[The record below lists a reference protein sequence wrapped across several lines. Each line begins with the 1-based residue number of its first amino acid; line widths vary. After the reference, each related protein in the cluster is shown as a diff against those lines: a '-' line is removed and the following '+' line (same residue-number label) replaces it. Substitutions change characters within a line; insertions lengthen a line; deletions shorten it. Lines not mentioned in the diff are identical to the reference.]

1 MEKFIRPKP
10 FAGLKCSDN
19 FMFAKIMEDEETCRA
34 VLELL
39 LDIKIDRLTYPETE
53 KSMFA
58 GPESK
63 AVRLDVHTMD
73 TERDFDIEIQTTLY
87 RELRERSRYY
97 QNIKKRVQVFR
108 VER

>member
-1 MEKFIRPKP
+1 MNIGLIKMEKFIRPKP

-53 KSMFA
+53 K
-58 GPESK
+58 K
-63 AVRLDVHTMD
+63 ACLPVLKVKPYVLTCIRW
-73 TERDFDIEIQTTLY
+73 IQNVTLT
-87 RELRERSRYY
+87 
-97 QNIKKRVQVFR
+97 
-108 VER
+108 